1 MSENDSVADP
11 GANDGTGSGK
21 KFPPNSLNYYRKR
34 VARMTLEQLAAALHT
49 FQQNIGRYERRDREL
64 TEKTAKE
71 IAKVLGV
78 PYELIGFSDSP
89 DAYIWAAKAVPVI
102 GAMNA
107 EHLIEPRETGLRI
120 GVTDR
125 PPGTVAVKLTEVEPS
140 GWFLLYDADAFEPV
154 TKAVLARQDA
164 HQKFVSRTADGRTYW
179 RQIVPSHRRNRYHL
193 QAKLCDPIYD
203 IELHSVSEV
212 LDFERPG
219 KDLPSALVEGN
230 EDPQSDVDEA

>member
-1 MSENDSVADP
+1 MSENDSVAEP
-11 GANDGTGSGK
+11 AANDGAGSSK
-21 KFPPNSLNYYRKR
+21 KFPPNSLRYYRKR
-34 VARMTLEQLAAALHT
+34 VAGMTLEQLAAALHT

-64 TEKTAKE
+64 SEQSAKD
-71 IAKVLGV
+71 IAAVLGV

-89 DAYIWAAKAVPVI
+89 DAYVWAAKAVPVI

-107 EHLIEPRETGLRI
+107 EHLIEYCETTRRI

-125 PPGTVAVKLTEVEPS
+125 PPGTVAVELTEGEPS

-154 TKAVLARQDA
+154 TKTVLTRQDA
-164 HQKFVSRTADGRTYW
+164 HQKFVVRTADGRTYW

-193 QAKLCDPIYD
+193 QAKHCDPIYD
-203 IELHSVSEV
+203 IELDSVSEV

-230 EDPQSDVDEA
+230 EDPQSDVDAA